1 MRTRWWL
8 PAALFLSTSVLL
20 GACTG
25 EEVRVT
31 PTPTSPRTTPAATSA
46 APSPSRT
53 ATPAPTTAAPS
64 PTTPRPSATASPG
77 GTPASACPTQSG
89 GSAANRALLTAVRVA
104 HHDTFDRVVFEFSP
118 STGPGTYGLPPYT
131 IATAT
136 SLAGPSGQP
145 VTIDG
150 SAIIRVRMENTD
162 AHDQQGHQTVSD
174 TDIKASEL
182 SPQTTIVREVKLVE
196 DFEAVNVWGVGL
208 ARLACPSVLTL
219 TGPVRLVLDFPTQ

>member
-1 MRTRWWL
+1 MQRLAT
-8 PAALFLSTSVLL
+8 ALFLSTTAILA
-20 GACTG
+20 ACGG

-31 PTPTSPRTTPAATSA
+31 PTPTAPATSPAATSA
-46 APSPSRT
+46 APSPTPTRT
-53 ATPAPTTAAPS
+53 ATSAPTTAAPS

-89 GSAANRALLTAVRVA
+89 GSSANRALLTAVRVA
-104 HHDTFDRVVFEFSP
+104 HHDTYDRVVFEFSQ
-118 STGPGTYGLPPYT
+118 STDPGTYGLPPYT

-150 SAIIRVRMENTD
+150 NALMRVRVENTD
-162 AHDQQGHQTVSD
+162 AHDQQGQTTVSD
-174 TDIKASEL
+174 TDVKASEL
-182 SPQTTIVREVKLVE
+182 SPQTTIVREVRLVE
-196 DFEAVNVWGVGL
+196 DFEGVNVWGVGL
-208 ARLACPSVLTL
+208 SRLACPSVLTL